1 MIRAAITRLAVIL
14 PVLALPMFALP
25 IAALADPVMQPM
37 TEPVAISA
45 DHRPLAE
52 LLTPLAADAG
62 IVLEMSPAAA
72 ALPVTL
78 RFTGSRAEALERL
91 LRPTSHVVT
100 SDQGRPVRISVFG
113 LAEALPEQMA
123 ESPAGDRAADQAAG
137 QAADQYGDPFPDER
151 RLISQGL
158 APDTGRPTGLARAL
172 DTAAQRAEAERTLL
186 RQQLQ
191 GKPPER

>member
-25 IAALADPVMQPM
+25 MAALADPTLPPM

-78 RFTGSRAEALERL
+78 RFSGSRAEALERL

-123 ESPAGDRAADQAAG
+123 ESPPGGQAADQAA
-137 QAADQYGDPFPDER
+137 DQSGDPFQEER

-172 DTAAQRAEAERTLL
+172 NTAAQRAEAERTLL

-191 GKPPER
+191 GPPPER